1 VTDAT
6 HKTSIHNDW
15 KVVVAKKKPARGV
28 TLTIGIFFDG
38 TGNNRENTAS
48 RLMKFNECS
57 AARQGVNQKDAQSCE
72 DFLEEINKNS
82 ISNGSY
88 RGYYSNIH
96 WLNSLYVADQTL
108 LESQVEAQI
117 QTYISGIG
125 TAAGEA
131 DSVIGMG
138 LGTSILDIFEGVVTK
153 TDEAMERIT

>member
-1 VTDAT
+1 M
-6 HKTSIHNDW
+6 
-15 KVVVAKKKPARGV
+15 

-57 AARQGVNQKDAQSCE
+57 AARQGINQKDAQSCE

-96 WLNSLYVADQTL
+96 WLNILYHPDQVL
-108 LESQVEAQI
+108 K
-117 QTYISGIG
+117 
-125 TAAGEA
+125 
-131 DSVIGMG
+131 
-138 LGTSILDIFEGVVTK
+138 K
-153 TDEAMERIT
+153 TRRQLKLRLTFPG